1 MIVVQQ
7 WRQLSPD
14 LEPHGVTSPH
24 KARAIS
30 ARRLNGT
37 GFPAKI
43 RETAARL
50 LIILPGLSVRAYR
63 ALKVLEPN
71 DLGELLQLSDE
82 ALLDFH
88 DLGRKSLKDVKRA
101 IVRACSDCE
110 IHVIR
115 SLARRQHV
123 QLNSRLDSL

>member
-1 MIVVQQ
+1 MEAI
-7 WRQLSPD
+7 
-14 LEPHGVTSPH
+14 EPRFGATRGNFATQSEGDFGTASERDWFPGKDTRNGCSLTDNTS
-24 KARAIS
+24 
-30 ARRLNGT
+30 
-37 GFPAKI
+37 
-43 RETAARL
+43 
-50 LIILPGLSVRAYR
+50 GLSVRAYR